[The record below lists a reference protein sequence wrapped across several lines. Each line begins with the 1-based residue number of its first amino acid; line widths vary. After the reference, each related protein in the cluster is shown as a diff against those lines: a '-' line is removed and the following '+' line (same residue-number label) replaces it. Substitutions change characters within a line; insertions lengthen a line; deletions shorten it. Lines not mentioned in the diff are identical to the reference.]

1 MKLRKITEQKE
12 KNMAQQEGKDKI
24 FINSVQEREYLISE
38 SVGMREQGKQKKGQK
53 WGVKKAH
60 PQGPGALRSS

>member
-1 MKLRKITEQKE
+1 
-12 KNMAQQEGKDKI
+12 MAQQEGKDKI
-24 FINSVQEREYLISE
+24 FINSVQEGEYLISE

-60 PQGPGALRSS
+60 PQGPGKLWSS